1 MLPLSDIPHQEFSAT
16 STAPC
21 YSKPL
26 LRHTSHQVQQ
36 ELSERKTKT
45 INTMASQKVL
55 MLGAGFVTKPTLD
68 ELSKSG
74 IAVTV
79 ACRTLESAKALS
91 AGIPNATPIALDVN
105 NDEALDAEVAKHDL
119 VISLIPYTFHATVIK
134 SAIRQKKHVV
144 TTSYVS
150 PAMMELDQQCK
161 DAGITVMNEIGLD
174 PGIDHLYA
182 VKTIEEVHQEGGKIL
197 SFLSYCGG
205 LCAPECSGNP
215 LGYKFS
221 WSPRG
226 VLLALR
232 NPASFW
238 QDGKVVNV
246 AGPDLM
252 TTAKPYHIYPG
263 FATVAY
269 PNRDSTGYKER
280 YNIPEAQ
287 TIVRGTLRYAGFPE
301 FVKVLV
307 DIGFL
312 KDEEQSYF
320 KEALPWKEA
329 TQKHLGASSS
339 EEKDLVD
346 AIVAKATFKDD
357 QQRDHILSGLKWLG
371 LFSSEQTIPRGN
383 PLDTIC
389 ATLEKKMQ
397 FAEGERDLV
406 ILQHKFEVELKDGT
420 RQTRLSTLCEY
431 GSSDPNGYSA
441 MAKLVGIPCAVA
453 VKQVLD
459 GTISEKGVLAPMN
472 GKINDP
478 LIKELKEKYGIFC
491 KEEIVA

>member
-1 MLPLSDIPHQEFSAT
+1 
-16 STAPC
+16 
-21 YSKPL
+21 
-26 LRHTSHQVQQ
+26 
-36 ELSERKTKT
+36 
-45 INTMASQKVL
+45 MASHSVL
-55 MLGAGFVTKPTLD
+55 MLGAGFVTRPTLD
-68 ELSKSG
+68 ILSESG
-74 IAVTV
+74 IPVTV
-79 ACRTLESAKALS
+79 ACRTLESAKSLS
-91 AGIPNATPIALDVN
+91 AGVKNATPISLDVT
-105 NDEALDAEVAKHDL
+105 NDQALDAEIEKHDL
-119 VISLIPYTFHATVIK
+119 VISLIPYTFHASVIK

-150 PAMMELDQQCK
+150 PAMLELDQQCK

-182 VKTIEEVHQEGGKIL
+182 VKTIEEVHKAGGKIT

-205 LCAPECSGNP
+205 LPAPESSNNP

-232 NPASFW
+232 NAASFYK
-238 QDGKVVNV
+238 DGKVVNV

-252 TTAKPYHIYPG
+252 ATAKPYHIYPG
-263 FATVAY
+263 FALVAY

-287 TIVRGTLRYAGFPE
+287 TIIRGTLRYAGFPE

-312 KDEEQSYF
+312 KDEEQSF
-320 KEALPWKEA
+320 LKESISWKEA
-329 TQKHLGASSS
+329 SQKILAAPSS
-339 EEKDLVD
+339 EEKDLVA
-346 AIVAKATFKDD
+346 AISAKATFESNE
-357 QQRDHILSGLKWLG
+357 QREHLLAGLKWVG
-371 LFSSEQTIPRGN
+371 LFSDEKIIPRGN

-397 FAEGERDLV
+397 YGEGERDLV
-406 ILQHKFEVELKDGT
+406 ILQHKFEVELNDGT
-420 RQTRLSTLCEY
+420 KQTRTSTLVEY
-431 GSSDPNGYSA
+431 GSNEPAGYSA
-441 MAKLVGIPCAVA
+441 MAKLVGVPCAVA
-453 VKQVLD
+453 VKQVLN

-472 GKINDP
+472 SKLNDP
-478 LIKELKEKYGIFC
+478 LIKELKEKYGIAC